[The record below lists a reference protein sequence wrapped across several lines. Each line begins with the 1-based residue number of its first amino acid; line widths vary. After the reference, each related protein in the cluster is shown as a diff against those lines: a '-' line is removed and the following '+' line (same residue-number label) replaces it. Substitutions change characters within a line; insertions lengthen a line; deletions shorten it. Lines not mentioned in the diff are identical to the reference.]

1 MAEII
6 TGLDIGSSSIK
17 GVVVTRKKDGA
28 YSVLS
33 VFQHP
38 SAGFRK
44 GILVDIEEALKTLRS
59 VVMDLEKV
67 SRRAAQRI
75 FVNINGQHIRSRRS
89 RGIVAVSRADQEIQ
103 EDDVDRVKQ
112 ASQAVKLLPN
122 YTVLHNIIAEY
133 FVDDVGDIR
142 DPIGM
147 TGSRLEVDTLIIE
160 SFAPHITALVRL
172 IEKAGGSV
180 SGLIFSPFAAS
191 EAVLSKRQKEL
202 GVLLIDLGF
211 STTSCIVYE
220 EGKAV
225 HAKTVPVGSG
235 HVTNDIAI
243 GLKVSVD
250 VAEKLKL
257 RHGFAVSKGVNRRER
272 IRLADIDSS
281 ARDQREISQRFLSE
295 IMEIRLE
302 EIFDL
307 VNNELRDLGK
317 LQLPAGAVLTGGGA
331 KLAGIDELA
340 RQELKLAVQL
350 GFPAVD
356 DFDVSNPT
364 HQELLDDPGFATA
377 VGLLRWGDKE
387 RGRRLPSVPRL
398 KRFIKNLMP

>member
-257 RHGFAVSKGVNRRER
+257 RHGFAVSKEVNRRER
-272 IRLADIDSS
+272 IRLADVDSS
-281 ARDQREISQRFLSE
+281 ARDQKEISQRFLSE

-387 RGRRLPSVPRL
+387 RGRRLPSVSRL

>member
-67 SRRAAQRI
+67 SRRSAQRI

-281 ARDQREISQRFLSE
+281 ARDQKEISQRFLSE

>member
-257 RHGFAVSKGVNRRER
+257 RHGFAVSKEVNRRER

-281 ARDQREISQRFLSE
+281 ARDQKEISQRFLSE

-387 RGRRLPSVPRL
+387 RGRRLPSVSRL

>member
-67 SRRAAQRI
+67 SRRAAQHI

-257 RHGFAVSKGVNRRER
+257 RHGFAVSKEVNRRER

-281 ARDQREISQRFLSE
+281 ARDQKEISQRFLSE

-364 HQELLDDPGFATA
+364 HQELLDDPEFATA

-387 RGRRLPSVPRL
+387 RGRRLPSVSRL

>member
-281 ARDQREISQRFLSE
+281 ARDQKEISQRFLSE

-387 RGRRLPSVPRL
+387 RGRRLPSVSRL

>member
-67 SRRAAQRI
+67 SRRAAQHI
-75 FVNINGQHIRSRRS
+75 FVNINGQHIHSRRS

-257 RHGFAVSKGVNRRER
+257 RHGFAVSKEVNRRER

-281 ARDQREISQRFLSE
+281 ARDQKEISQRFLSE

-317 LQLPAGAVLTGGGA
+317 LQLPAGVVLTGGGA

-377 VGLLRWGDKE
+377 IGLLRWGDKE
-387 RGRRLPSVPRL
+387 RGRRLPSVSRL